1 VETQERFQILT
12 TLYFAQLTKN
22 QMNCNQSIK
31 SSCPT
36 KNCPVTK
43 LFCKIKGLVCKKS
56 DNIAVVN
63 LSGVIGKGG
72 KIDHGINIDNTNPL
86 LEKAFETKGAKAVAI
101 NVNSPGG
108 SPVQSELIF
117 QRIRELSIE
126 KKIPVFTF
134 AQDVAAS
141 GGYFILLA
149 GDEIFAH
156 NASIVGSIGVISAG
170 FGMEELIK
178 KIGVERRIYA
188 QGKNKA
194 VLDPFSPENPESVE
208 ILKSAQKDVYESFKD
223 LVRSCRKDKLKKS
236 DDELFNGAFWSGK
249 TACDLGLVDA
259 ILDMRSAMKARFGD
273 KVKFINIEPKKKG
286 FIKELLSSKFGFNFA
301 GDLLE
306 KIEEKGV
313 WARFGL

>member
-1 VETQERFQILT
+1 LNIKKDIVIASPFGRGNPAIKKNKMNCP
-12 TLYFAQLTKN
+12 LTKT
-22 QMNCNQSIK
+22 I
-31 SSCPT
+31 
-36 KNCPVTK
+36 TK
-43 LFCKIKGLVCKKS
+43 LKNLICKKS
-56 DNIAVVN
+56 TNIAVVN
-63 LSGVIGKGG
+63 LHGVIGKGG
-72 KIDHGINIDNTNPL
+72 KLEQGINIENVNPI

-108 SPVQSELIF
+108 SPVQSELIYT
-117 QRIRELSIE
+117 RIKELSAE

-149 GDEIFAH
+149 GEEIFAH

-170 FGMEELIK
+170 FGFEDLIK

-194 VLDPFSPENPESVE
+194 VLDPFSPENPESIE
-208 ILKSAQKDVYESFKD
+208 ILKSAQRDVFESFKD
-223 LVRSCRKDKLKKS
+223 LVRQNRREKLKES
-236 DDELFNGAFWSGK
+236 DDYLFNGAFWSGK
-249 TACDLGLVDA
+249 KAVELGLVDA
-259 ILDMRSAMKARFGD
+259 IGDMRNVMKNKFGD

-286 FIKELLSSKFGFNFA
+286 FIKELLASKFGEFNSNLA
-301 GDLLE
+301 GNLVD
-306 KIEEKGV
+306 KIEEKGI

>member
-1 VETQERFQILT
+1 LNIKKDIVIASPFGRGNPAIKKNKMNCP
-12 TLYFAQLTKN
+12 LTKT
-22 QMNCNQSIK
+22 I
-31 SSCPT
+31 
-36 KNCPVTK
+36 TK
-43 LFCKIKGLVCKKS
+43 LKNLICKKS
-56 DNIAVVN
+56 TNIAVIN
-63 LSGVIGKGG
+63 LHGVIGKGG
-72 KIDHGINIDNTNPL
+72 KLEQGINIENVNPI

-108 SPVQSELIF
+108 SPVQSELIYT
-117 QRIRELSIE
+117 RIKELSAE

-149 GDEIFAH
+149 GEEIFAH

-170 FGMEELIK
+170 FGFEDLIK

-194 VLDPFSPENPESVE
+194 VLDPFSPENPESIE
-208 ILKSAQKDVYESFKD
+208 ILKSAQRDVFESFKD
-223 LVRSCRKDKLKKS
+223 LVRQNRREKLKES
-236 DDELFNGAFWSGK
+236 DDYLFNGAFWSGK
-249 TACDLGLVDA
+249 KAVELGLVDA
-259 ILDMRSAMKARFGD
+259 IGDMRNVMKNKFGD

-286 FIKELLSSKFGFNFA
+286 FIKELLASKFGEFNSNLA
-301 GDLLE
+301 GNLVD
-306 KIEEKGV
+306 KIEEKGI

>member
-1 VETQERFQILT
+1 
-12 TLYFAQLTKN
+12 
-22 QMNCNQSIK
+22 MNCPLIK
-31 SSCPT
+31 T
-36 KNCPVTK
+36 ITK
-43 LFCKIKGLVCKKS
+43 LKNLICKKS
-56 DNIAVVN
+56 TNIAVVN

-72 KIDHGINIDNTNPL
+72 KIDQGINIENVNPI
-86 LEKAFETKGAKAVAI
+86 LEKAFETKGAKAIAI

-108 SPVQSELIF
+108 SPVQSELIYT
-117 QRIRELSIE
+117 RIKELSVE

-149 GDEIFAH
+149 GEEIFAH

-170 FGMEELIK
+170 FGFEDLIK

-194 VLDPFSPENPESVE
+194 VLDPFSPENPESIE
-208 ILKSAQKDVYESFKD
+208 ILKSAQRDVFESFKD
-223 LVRSCRKDKLKKS
+223 LVRQNRKEKLKES
-236 DDELFNGAFWSGK
+236 DDYLFNGAFWSGK
-249 TACDLGLVDA
+249 KAAELGLVDA
-259 ILDMRSAMKARFGD
+259 IGDMRNVMKNKFGE

-286 FIKELLSSKFGFNFA
+286 FIKELLSNKVGEFNSNLA
-301 GDLLE
+301 GNLIN

-313 WARFGL
+313 WGRFGL

>member
-1 VETQERFQILT
+1 MNCP
-12 TLYFAQLTKN
+12 LTKT
-22 QMNCNQSIK
+22 I
-31 SSCPT
+31 T
-36 KNCPVTK
+36 
-43 LFCKIKGLVCKKS
+43 KIKNLICKKS
-56 DNIAVVN
+56 TNIAVVN
-63 LSGVIGKGG
+63 LHGVIGKGG
-72 KIDHGINIDNTNPL
+72 KLEQGINIENVNPL

-108 SPVQSELIF
+108 SPVQSELIYT
-117 QRIRELSIE
+117 RIKELSAE

-149 GDEIFAH
+149 GEEIFAH

-170 FGMEELIK
+170 FGFEDLIK

-194 VLDPFSPENPESVE
+194 VLDPFSPENPESIE
-208 ILKSAQKDVYESFKD
+208 ILKSAQRDVFESFKD
-223 LVRSCRKDKLKKS
+223 LVRQNRKEKLKES
-236 DDELFNGAFWSGK
+236 DDYLFNGAFWSGK
-249 TACDLGLVDA
+249 KAAELGLLDA
-259 ILDMRSAMKARFGD
+259 IGDMRNVMKNKFGD

-286 FIKELLSSKFGFNFA
+286 FIKELLASKVGEFNSNLA
-301 GDLLE
+301 GNLVD
-306 KIEEKGV
+306 KIEEKGI

>member
-1 VETQERFQILT
+1 MGCSTAKL
-12 TLYFAQLTKN
+12 KN
-22 QMNCNQSIK
+22 I
-31 SSCPT
+31 
-36 KNCPVTK
+36 
-43 LFCKIKGLVCKKS
+43 FCKKS
-56 DNIAVVN
+56 ANIAVIN

-72 KIDHGINIDNTNPL
+72 KIDQGINIENVNPI

-108 SPVQSELIF
+108 SPVQSELIYT
-117 QRIRELSIE
+117 RIKELSLE

-149 GDEIFAH
+149 GEEIFAH

-170 FGMEELIK
+170 FGFEDLIK

-208 ILKSAQKDVYESFKD
+208 ILKSAQRDVFESFKD
-223 LVRSCRKDKLKKS
+223 LVRQNRKDKLKES
-236 DDELFNGAFWSGK
+236 DDYLFNGAFWSGK
-249 TACDLGLVDA
+249 KAAELGLIDE
-259 ILDMRSAMKARFGD
+259 IGDMRSKMKEKFGE
-273 KVKFINIEPKKKG
+273 KVKFVNIEPKKKG
-286 FIKELLSSKFGFNFA
+286 FIKELLASGFSGNFA
-301 GDLLE
+301 DNLIE
-306 KIEEKGV
+306 KIEEKSF
-313 WARFGL
+313 WNRFGL